1 VRSGL
6 AEATVGVVGRAIWH
20 LRLAPLVWR
29 WSAGTPRVLLY
40 HACEPVESDFT
51 RGLGVNTPP
60 DEFASQIEFLAKHYR
75 LVGPDDLVAGAP
87 PRAVAVT
94 FDDGYASVADHA
106 APILERHGA
115 TGTVYLV
122 TDVVDNDDLV
132 WVNEMNWLLVNHPD
146 TTIPIA
152 TRALGRSD
160 DATAPELVGAAV
172 GTYDRQVIDTMLTSM
187 WESCPA
193 DRGDLL
199 DDLDLYL
206 EWTEVER
213 MQDRGWTFGSHTA
226 THPDL
231 RKIDDADFDREID
244 RSVEAVRIRLGGCS
258 TFAYPFGFV
267 DEPAEA
273 RARNSSVSSV
283 MVVDGHNRPLDPM
296 RVARTEISATTPAAI
311 FSQLEVVGPVRSWA
325 QRKRNRAVRLVR
337 RGR

>member
-1 VRSGL
+1 MRSGI
-6 AEATVGVVGRAIWH
+6 AESAVGLVGRAIWH

-40 HACEPVESDFT
+40 HSCEPVESDFT
-51 RGLGVNTPP
+51 RELGVNMSP
-60 DEFASQIEFLAKHYR
+60 DGFAAQIEFLAEHYQ

-87 PRAVAVT
+87 SRAVAVT

-122 TDVVDNDDLV
+122 TDVVDNDDIV
-132 WVNEMNWLLVNHPD
+132 WVNEMNWLLVNHPE
-146 TTIPIA
+146 TSIPVA
-152 TRALGRSD
+152 ARALDRSA
-160 DATAPELVGAAV
+160 DASAPELVGAAV
-172 GTYDRQVIDTMLTSM
+172 GAYDRNSIDTMLTSM

-193 DRGDLL
+193 DRSDLL
-199 DDLDLYL
+199 HDLDLYL
-206 EWTEVER
+206 DWTEVER
-213 MQDRGWTFGSHTA
+213 MRDRGWTFGSHTA

-231 RKIDDADFDREID
+231 RKVEHDDFDREID
-244 RSVEAVRIRLGGCS
+244 RSVEAVRTHLGDCS

-267 DEPAEA
+267 DDPAEA

-283 MVVDGHNRPLDPM
+283 MVVDGHNRHFDPM
-296 RVARTEISATTPAAI
+296 RVARTEITATTPAAI

-325 QRKRNRAVRLVR
+325 QRMRNRAVRMVR
-337 RGR
+337 R